1 MKLKTFTHSPPSYTS
16 YTLDGGVPCDKLS
29 STIDKIQTDSEINQK
44 KGTTY
49 RLSPF

>member
-16 YTLDGGVPCDKLS
+16 YTLDGGVPCDKLN

-44 KGTTY
+44 KGTNH